1 MFSKTMM
8 KKIGGN
14 TVNDLL
20 KKRCELFVKNRDI
33 MKENFKWENSM
44 MFPLCASIYTER
56 GLKMNP
62 DKMKLCKEIIK
73 SNTGIFSSFKGIPF
87 MVLVTLLSLE
97 DNPES
102 KFTEV
107 LKIYDILRNEFRSS
121 SYLPLSAF
129 VISSISET
137 DNYLSVTQKSKDI
150 YIKMKN
156 EHPFLT
162 SSEDCGYAVLTALS
176 NFQAEEAIDEMEK
189 CYNFFKD
196 KFFSANAVQSLSHIL
211 ALGEESSIEKCNK
224 AMNIF
229 NQLKERNCKFGTGVE
244 LSVLGLLAIT
254 TENIDIAVNEIVE
267 VNEYLLSCKGFGAFG
282 IGKTQRIMYSAI
294 LVSQE
299 SNKRFSEQ
307 AMHIAAVNSITNL
320 IIAQQAAMTAV
331 IASSAAASSAS
342 SN

>member
-1 MFSKTMM
+1 MM
-8 KKIGGN
+8 KKTGGN
-14 TVNDLL
+14 KVNDLL
-20 KKRCELFVKNRDI
+20 KQRCELFVKNRDI

-56 GLKMNP
+56 GLEMNP

-87 MVLVTLLSLE
+87 MALVTLLSLE

-107 LKIYDILRNEFRSS
+107 LKIYDILRNEFHSS
-121 SYLPLSAF
+121 PYLPLSAF
-129 VISSISET
+129 VISYISEN
-137 DNYLSVTQKSKDI
+137 DKYVMVTQKSKDI
-150 YIKMKN
+150 YMKMKN

-176 NFQAEEAIDEMEK
+176 NIQPDEAINEMEK
-189 CYNFFKD
+189 CYDILKGN
-196 KFFSANAVQSLSHIL
+196 FFSANAVQSLSHIL
-211 ALGEESSIEKCNK
+211 TLGEESSIDKCNK
-224 AMNIF
+224 TINIF
-229 NQLKERNCKFGTGVE
+229 NQLKERNCKFGSGVE

-254 TENIDIAVNEIVE
+254 AEDIDATIDEIVE
-267 VNEYLLSCKGFGAFG
+267 VNEYLSSIKGFGTFG

-299 SNKRFSEQ
+299 NKKQFSEL
-307 AMHIAAVNSITNL
+307 AMNIAAVNSITNL

-331 IASSAAASSAS
+331 IASSAAAAS
-342 SN
+342 SNSN

>member
-1 MFSKTMM
+1 M
-8 KKIGGN
+8 
-14 TVNDLL
+14 NDLL
-20 KKRCELFVKNRDI
+20 KQRCGLFVKNRDI

-56 GLKMNP
+56 GLEMKP

-73 SNTGIFSSFKGIPF
+73 RNTGIFSSFKGIPF
-87 MVLVTLLSLE
+87 MALVTLLSLE

-107 LKIYDILRNEFRSS
+107 LKIYDILRNEFHSS

-129 VISSISET
+129 VISYISET
-137 DNYLSVTQKSKDI
+137 DDYVRVTQKAKDI
-150 YIKMKN
+150 YMKMKN

-176 NFQAEEAIDEMEK
+176 NFEPDEAIDEMEK
-189 CYNFFKD
+189 CYDILKD

-211 ALGEESSIEKCNK
+211 ALGEESSIDKCNK
-224 AMNIF
+224 AINIF

-244 LSVLGLLAIT
+244 LSVLGLLAIAA
-254 TENIDIAVNEIVE
+254 ENIDETIDEIVE
-267 VNEYLLSCKGFGAFG
+267 VNEYLASIKGFGAFG

-299 SNKRFSEQ
+299 NKKQFSEH
-307 AMHIAAVNSITNL
+307 AMNIAAVNSITNL

-331 IASSAAASSAS
+331 IASSAAASSAN